1 MSLNKV
7 MLIGNLGQDPEQQ
20 TAQSGTK
27 IVNFSLATT
36 EKWKDRDGNPQERTE
51 WHRIAI
57 FNERLGDLAMRFLNK
72 GSRIYVEGEMQYRKY
87 TDKNGVEKQSA
98 AVALKA
104 YGGEIKF
111 LSEPRGQQSPA
122 GTTFEGTPDGTVT
135 KTTPD
140 GQTETLDTIPF

>member
-20 TAQSGTK
+20 TAQSGSK

-36 EKWKDRDGNPQERTE
+36 DKWKDRDGNPQERTE
-51 WHRIAI
+51 WHRIAV
-57 FNERLGDLAMRFLNK
+57 FNEKLGELAMRFLK
-72 GSRIYVEGEMQYRKY
+72 RGSRIYLEGEMQYRKY

-98 AVALKA
+98 SVALKA
-104 YGGEIKF
+104 YSGEIRF
-111 LSEPRGQQSPA
+111 LSEPRGQQPTA

-135 KTTPD
+135 KTDPD
-140 GQTETLDTIPF
+140 GKTETLDVIPF